1 MLSYNC
7 IAVAENKP
15 EVSDARMR
23 VIISLAEADLH
34 HMLSQNAT
42 FSLIKA
48 ILFRRI
54 ILGELYD
61 LVTKITKLMI
71 TSLKPAVRNLCSQ
84 VFMEFLEKY
93 PMGNKRREEHV
104 NALLKNYR
112 IRSKSGDYLR

>member
-1 MLSYNC
+1 
-7 IAVAENKP
+7 
-15 EVSDARMR
+15 MR

-104 NALLKNYR
+104 NALLKEF
-112 IRSKSGDYLR
+112 IVFVRSRATICPEYARKNN